1 MSQQINLYNA
11 QLLYRKQDF
20 SLQTMLQGVGLIAA
34 GLLAFYAYEQYQV
47 QALKAQTQ
55 ELTKTHADVQGKLLA
70 FTSDFSQK
78 QAKKMLDAEV
88 KKAEAEL
95 QAQGRLMEML
105 KDGSI
110 GNTMGYSEYMRAFAR
125 QAIQGMWMTGFDISG
140 NNAQMSLRGGLLNP
154 ELLPSFIKR
163 LNQEKV
169 MRGKKFSSLQMQQNK
184 VEPGKPAGRT
194 YVEFTLVTEH
204 AGEEK

>member
-78 QAKKMLDAEV
+78 QAKKMLDAEL

-95 QAQGRLMEML
+95 QAQGAVTIIRIKPVVTGTQHRRRSHL
-105 KDGSI
+105 
-110 GNTMGYSEYMRAFAR
+110 YSFVTSAANLE
-125 QAIQGMWMTGFDISG
+125 I
-140 NNAQMSLRGGLLNP
+140 
-154 ELLPSFIKR
+154 
-163 LNQEKV
+163 NQIL
-169 MRGKKFSSLQMQQNK
+169 SLQLDFFVIQPPCGIHRAVKIQ
-184 VEPGKPAGRT
+184 
-194 YVEFTLVTEH
+194 
-204 AGEEK
+204 